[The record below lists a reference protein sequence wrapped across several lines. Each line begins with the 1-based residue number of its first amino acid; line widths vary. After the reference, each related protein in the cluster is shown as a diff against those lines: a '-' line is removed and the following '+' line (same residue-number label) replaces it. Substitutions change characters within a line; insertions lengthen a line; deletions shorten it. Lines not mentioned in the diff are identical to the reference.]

1 MEQSANDALLKDAQ
15 IEQLKEMC
23 AIGMGQSTSDAAGC
37 TNKALRGGDGGK
49 IKLCSS
55 DGCTYFV
62 QTGGCV
68 RNMEQSSKDTAA
80 MDAQTMPSK
89 EECALSMAQRSN
101 YAAAKDFGSQ
111 PCSERFAR

>member
-37 TNKALRGGDGGK
+37 TNKALRGGDG
-49 IKLCSS
+49 
-55 DGCTYFV
+55 
-62 QTGGCV
+62 GGCV